1 MRRFARTWVLVSVV
15 ASLLVGPGITVGAD
29 PQKVGDPRTPP
40 ARTERVGPLHTIPGG
55 VATQAAPSG
64 TVDVV
69 SSTWWIDG
77 FGDFNL
83 AGEVVNGMS
92 TRRQYVTVVASIKNA
107 GGTIVGTMSVG
118 VYLDQLAPGSTSPF
132 WSRIAAPPGAASVVL
147 VVNPGSAVTAVPQGA
162 LGVTLGVPYTD
173 MYGRHNPGTLD
184 NLADF
189 PVEFAKVNL
198 AVYDGSGTVVDAYW
212 RYASAPDP
220 IPAHGS
226 ADFDVVFPVWVPSA
240 VRVAAAAQAR
250 RDGVYSTYVTSWNNY
265 FNDIG
270 SSAFRSDIVWIA
282 EAGIT
287 TGCGAG
293 LFCPVV
299 TVPRDQMASFLA
311 RALHLSGSAP
321 NAFTD
326 DTGNAHEPNINLV
339 AREGI
344 ASGCGGGKFCPAT
357 MVARDQ
363 MASFLARARGL
374 SGAAPDAFTDDNGN
388 LHETNINLVA
398 KAGITT
404 GCGSGKYCPSALVT
418 REQMAAFLRRAFGS
432 H

>member
-1 MRRFARTWVLVSVV
+1 MRRVARTWVLVSVV
-15 ASLLVGPGITVGAD
+15 ASLLVGPGIALGAD
-29 PQKVGDPRTPP
+29 PPKEVHPRSHP
-40 ARTERVGPLHTIPGG
+40 ARTERVGPVHSISAG
-55 VATQAAPSG
+55 AAIQAAPTG
-64 TVDVV
+64 TVDYV
-69 SSTWWIDG
+69 SGGWWIDSSG
-77 FGDFNL
+77 HLNMV
-83 AGEVVNGMS
+83 GEVYNGMS
-92 TRRQYVTVVASIKNA
+92 SRRQYVEIIATIKDS
-107 GGTIVGTMSVG
+107 GGNVVGTSSG
-118 VYLDQLAPGSTSPF
+118 YAYIDQLAPGMTSPF
-132 WSRIAAPPGAASVVL
+132 YSSISAPPGAASVS
-147 VVNPGSAVTAVPQGA
+147 VVVDPGSSVTAVPQGA
-162 LGVTLGVPYTD
+162 LRVNLGTPYTD
-173 MYGRHNPGTLD
+173 SYGWRHYPGTVD
-184 NLADF
+184 NLAAF
-189 PVEFAKVNL
+189 PVEFAQVVL
-198 AVYDGSGTVVDAYW
+198 TFYDGSGSVIDTDW
-212 RYASAPDP
+212 NYAALDT
-220 IPAHGS
+220 IPAGGS
-226 ADFDVVFPVWVPSA
+226 SAFDVVLYGGDPGA

-250 RDGVYSTYVTSWNNY
+250 REGVYSTYVTSWNNY

-321 NAFTD
+321 DAFTD
-326 DTGNAHEPNINLV
+326 DAGNAHEPNINLV

-404 GCGSGKYCPSALVT
+404 GCGGGKYCPSALVA
-418 REQMAAFLRRAFGS
+418 RDQMAAFLRRAFGS